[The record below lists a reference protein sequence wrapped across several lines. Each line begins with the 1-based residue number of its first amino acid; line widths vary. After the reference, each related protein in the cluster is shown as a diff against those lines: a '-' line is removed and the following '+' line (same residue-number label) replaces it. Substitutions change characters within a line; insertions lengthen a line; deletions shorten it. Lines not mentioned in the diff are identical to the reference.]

1 MKKSAS
7 KIIHTGLL
15 FFMVFPAFMLAAC
28 ATNRYSL
35 GSLQTNEFDTT
46 ADLDQQAL
54 LYVPDEIQVWE
65 CDNQSTG
72 TLLGVVWSSDRESEF
87 IAVIP
92 PGNHQLNIK
101 FVQRV
106 FHGTFTEYKTAENIL
121 VSDNFLA
128 GHIYD
133 IAFEI
138 AGENS
143 FFTREQ
149 VQVYII
155 DRTEDPGDEWP
166 QWRETLKKIQ
176 TKYQAD

>member
-1 MKKSAS
+1 
-7 KIIHTGLL
+7 
-15 FFMVFPAFMLAAC
+15 MLAAC

-35 GSLQTNEFDTT
+35 DSLQTNEFDTT
-46 ADLDQQAL
+46 VDLDQQAL
-54 LYVPDEIQVWE
+54 IYVPDEIQVWE
-65 CDNQSTG
+65 CDNQSTA
-72 TLLGVVWSSDRESEF
+72 TLLGSVWSSDRESEF

-92 PGNHQLNIK
+92 PGNHLLKIK
-101 FVQRV
+101 FIKQVI
-106 FHGTFTEYKTAENIL
+106 HNNYGKTFIEYKTAENIL

-138 AGENS
+138 AGENTL
-143 FFTREQ
+143 FTREQ

-166 QWRETLKKIQ
+166 QWKETLKKLQ